1 MIAHATQTQIDTI
14 LHLLEQARLRMHAS
28 GIPQWDETY
37 PNRDVIQQDIVG
49 QVAYVYMQA
58 EEVGGYFVL
67 SFTHEPAYARIQ
79 EGHWRNANAYGVI
92 HRLAL
97 ADALVGHGVAQE
109 MFAFAK
115 KQAAARG
122 IYDLRTDTHA
132 VNIPMQKALQ
142 KAGFQY
148 CGIITLADGSFRNA
162 YQAELAR
169 G

>member
-1 MIAHATQTQIDTI
+1 MIVQAAQTQADTI

-37 PNRDVIQQDIVG
+37 PNRDLIQQDIDR
-49 QVAYVYMQA
+49 QTAYVYRRA
-58 EEVGGYFVL
+58 GEVGGYFVL
-67 SFTHEPAYARIQ
+67 SFAREPAYARIQ
-79 EGHWRNANAYGVI
+79 DGHWRNANAYGVI

-97 ADALVGHGVAQE
+97 ADAMVGHGVAQE